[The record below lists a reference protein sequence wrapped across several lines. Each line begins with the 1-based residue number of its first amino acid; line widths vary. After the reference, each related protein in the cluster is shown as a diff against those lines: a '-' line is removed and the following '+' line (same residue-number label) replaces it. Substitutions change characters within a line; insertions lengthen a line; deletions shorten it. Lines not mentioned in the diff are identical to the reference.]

1 MAGEKADGSPEAPA
15 ADVRERGSKTPDDS
29 RTEVTRTVVFADIN
43 GENRLFGG
51 RLMEWIDD
59 AAGIAARRHCG
70 GSITT
75 ACVDQLQFRHAAY
88 LNDIVVIDAQVTYV
102 GRTSLEV
109 RVDSYVE
116 NVRTGER
123 VKINKAYL
131 TEVHVDAAGNP
142 VTIPYGLELTSDPE
156 RAEYAAAE
164 KRKELRKQRKV
175 EHF

>member
-1 MAGEKADGSPEAPA
+1 MGSTEGAVPAPA
-15 ADVRERGSKTPDDS
+15 GPPPPQTPRES

-88 LNDIVVIDAQVTYV
+88 LNDIEVIDAQVTYV
-102 GRTSLEV
+102 GRTTQEV

-116 NVRTGER
+116 NVRDGQR

-142 VTIPYGLELTSDPE
+142 VPIAYGLELTSDAE

-164 KRKELRKQRKV
+164 KRKDLRKQRKV